1 MRVLVTGA
9 AQAARPSRGASERMS
24 RRVTWLLWIVL
35 AAVWFGTLGQRA
47 LTRPDEG
54 RYAEI
59 PREMAVSGDWLT
71 PRLND
76 IKYFEKPALQY
87 WATAAGFKVFAD
99 NEWTARLWPALTGFF
114 SIVLVWWTGR
124 RLWGAQ
130 AGHLAAAILASSLL
144 FVGMGHIL
152 TLDMGLSF
160 FLQVAWTGCL
170 LAQQEDRLTSRRWML
185 LAWAGLALAV
195 LSKGIV
201 ALVLT
206 GATLV
211 GYTLL
216 NRDTSPWRR
225 LSPLAGLAL
234 FLIVAA
240 PWFVA
245 VSVAN
250 PEFPHFFFIHEHFER
265 FLSTVHRRDEPPWFF
280 LAVYSLGALPWTLL
294 LLQAVPRA
302 WSRGVARTFS
312 PERFVL
318 LWVLTTF
325 AFFNVSGSKMA
336 PYILPIFP
344 ALALLGGRHVTDL
357 SRRAWLIHLALL
369 AVVALAGLVLAPRT
383 MDLVGQEYTP
393 AMLQGVATWLS
404 GAAAVFLVA
413 IVAAAALVWRHRQA
427 AAAIVLA
434 VGGCLGS
441 SALLLGHDHLSP
453 YTSTR
458 DLAAQA
464 LPRIKPGLP
473 FYSVL
478 SYEQTL
484 PFYLK
489 RTLTLV
495 ANQNEMDFGLEHEP
509 QKWIPTVDEFKARW
523 REDGG
528 AYAVMK
534 IDVFEKLLAEGLPMA
549 EIARNRRY
557 VVAEKIST
565 PSAPRSSEG
574 CETAVSGATSPSA
587 NPSLGERACD
597 GAIR

>member
-1 MRVLVTGA
+1 
-9 AQAARPSRGASERMS
+9 MS
-24 RRVTWLLWIVL
+24 RSVTWLLWIVL

-87 WATAAGFKVFAD
+87 WATAAGFKAFAD

-124 RLWGAQ
+124 RLWGAR

-170 LAQQEDRLTSRRWML
+170 FAQQEDRLASRRWML

-206 GATLV
+206 GATLL

-302 WSRGVARTFS
+302 WGRGVARTFS

-344 ALALLGGRHVTDL
+344 ALALLGGRHVADL
-357 SRRAWLIHLALL
+357 SRRAWLIHLGLL
-369 AVVALAGLVLAPRT
+369 AVVALTGLVLAPRT

-427 AAAIVLA
+427 AAAIVLS

-441 SALLLGHDHLSP
+441 SALLLGHDHLAP

-458 DLAAQA
+458 DLVAQA

-523 REDGG
+523 REDRG

-534 IDVFEKLLAEGLPMA
+534 IDVFVKLLAEGLPMA

-557 VVAEKIST
+557 VIAEKIST